1 MADELKTMTTPKR
14 MLVGGRMMSVWLSD
28 FDASS
33 GSYNGFA
40 VTVGK
45 SLDVAKNPGN
55 LNGIEFRP
63 VRGARPYPYTERPS
77 YSFQFVEMGE
87 DEAPLLA
94 IGQGNADAGTVADNY
109 APDEEA
115 APPIPGEVSGEQDPN
130 SFDPRDTN
138 RDGTITNKERKEYNK
153 KIENQRG

>member
-1 MADELKTMTTPKR
+1 MTVFLTDSDE
-14 MLVGGRMMSVWLSD
+14 
-28 FDASS
+28 SS

-63 VRGARPYPYTERPS
+63 VRGARPYPYTSRPD

-87 DEAPLLA
+87 DESPLLA
-94 IGQGNADAGTVADNY
+94 IGQGNADAGKAAGAVEETAV
-109 APDEEA
+109 EEA
-115 APPIPGEVSGEQDPN
+115 SPIPGEVSGEQDPRTFSKKDLN
-130 SFDPRDTN
+130 KDGVATPEEIAEFN
-138 RDGTITNKERKEYNK
+138 RTKGKR
-153 KIENQRG
+153 